1 MTLIFE
7 NSKLPLEN
15 QKVLYNATPESVIVL
30 KNGTRLISC
39 ESQGLLSFN
48 LKKCKGAD
56 SDSVLS
62 ILAYNPFWGGIEEW
76 IKVKI
81 PAGLINKVTGLTKQD
96 EKYVLLMRQENHLY
110 DF

>member
-15 QKVLYNATPESVIVL
+15 QKMLSNATPESVIVL

-39 ESQGLLSFN
+39 ESQALLSFN
-48 LKKCKGAD
+48 LKKCKAD

-62 ILAYNPFWGGIEEW
+62 TLAYNPFLGGIEEW

-81 PAGLINKVTGLTKQD
+81 PAGLINKFTGLTKQD
-96 EKYVLLMRQENHLY
+96 EKHVLLMRQENHLY